1 LSGISSGSKPI
12 DPMAENLE
20 RAEDRLDNIR
30 SVEPILSALRT
41 ISHSSWQNARR
52 KLHDLRG
59 YHQRLTN
66 LIAYILPHIKPP
78 PGSKISDRDGSHKT
92 ILLVLGSERG
102 LCGRFHIDLANHL
115 HFTLSSKQDDDPDIE
130 LWVIGSRL
138 KHRLERRGCPIS
150 WFQPTSPS
158 GIPNFDLTFE
168 WLGFLLKEYEEGKVE
183 TILLMHNVATRG
195 GRIQPQTVQ
204 LIPPILSSWNKESNK
219 IQWPPPI
226 IETDPNALYAR
237 LIEQHLATQFLQT
250 LLESAAAEHS
260 TRFHLMEEAT
270 KNAERLMEELKNLVQ
285 LSRRQAITQEM
296 EELIVGSGLLKDEN
310 DFE

>member
-1 LSGISSGSKPI
+1 
-12 DPMAENLE
+12 MAENLE

-59 YHQRLTN
+59 YRQRLTN
-66 LIAYILPHIKPP
+66 LIAYVLPHIKPLL
-78 PGSKISDRDGSHKT
+78 SSEFSDCGGNLKT
-92 ILLVLGSERG
+92 ILLILGSERG
-102 LCGRFHIDLANHL
+102 LCGRFHIDLVSYL
-115 HFTLSSKQDDDPDIE
+115 DFTYIKNQEEDSDIE
-130 LWVIGSRL
+130 LWVVGSRL
-138 KHRLERRGCPIS
+138 KRRLELRGYPIS

-158 GIPNFDLTFE
+158 GLPDFDLTFE
-168 WLGFLLKEYEEGKVE
+168 WLKVLLKEYEEGKVE
-183 TILLMHNVATRG
+183 TVLLMHNVATRG
-195 GRIQPQTVQ
+195 GRVQPQTIQ
-204 LIPPILSSWNKESNK
+204 FIPPIFSQKSDERPQM
-219 IQWPPPI
+219 QWPPPI
-226 IETDPNALYAR
+226 IETDPNTLYFR
-237 LIEQHLATQFLQT
+237 LIEQHLVTLFRQA
-250 LLESAAAEHS
+250 LLESAVAEHS